1 MYTNKYANLKNKDMH
16 KKKIIFSDNTLWAIF
31 NFRGN
36 VIKHFTDKGYEVIV
50 IAPEME
56 ESEMQGSVPD
66 GIRLIQ
72 VKMERAKTNPFSDIA
87 YFFRV
92 LRIYH
97 KEKPV
102 YIFHYTIK
110 PNIYGSIAAK
120 LNGVRS
126 SAMMAGLGYAF
137 KNDSLVSKIARGL
150 YKIGMK
156 CTENLFL
163 LNKENLSDILR
174 LKISNPKKITLL
186 KGGEG
191 VDLKHFGYTD
201 NSSDDITFLF
211 IGRILFEK
219 GYNEFVECAKQ
230 IKKEY
235 ANVRFEILG
244 TLDPTYPNSVSKERL
259 EEDVQSGTICYAG
272 FVKDVRPIYA
282 RKGIVVTLPSFYG
295 EGLNRSLM
303 EACATGKPIITTDI
317 AGCRETV
324 EDGINGYCI
333 PPKDSNALIE
343 AVRKYMNLT
352 DEQRKK
358 MSEAS
363 RMLAEKRFD
372 IDNVI
377 DIYDRII

>member
-1 MYTNKYANLKNKDMH
+1 MY

-174 LKISNPKKITLL
+174 LKICNPKKITLL

>member
-1 MYTNKYANLKNKDMH
+1 MH

>member
-1 MYTNKYANLKNKDMH
+1 MH

-126 SAMMAGLGYAF
+126 SAMMAGLDR
-137 KNDSLVSKIARGL
+137 K
-150 YKIGMK
+150 
-156 CTENLFL
+156 
-163 LNKENLSDILR
+163 
-174 LKISNPKKITLL
+174 
-186 KGGEG
+186 
-191 VDLKHFGYTD
+191 
-201 NSSDDITFLF
+201 
-211 IGRILFEK
+211 
-219 GYNEFVECAKQ
+219 
-230 IKKEY
+230 
-235 ANVRFEILG
+235 
-244 TLDPTYPNSVSKERL
+244 SV
-259 EEDVQSGTICYAG
+259 V
-272 FVKDVRPIYA
+272 
-282 RKGIVVTLPSFYG
+282 
-295 EGLNRSLM
+295 
-303 EACATGKPIITTDI
+303 
-317 AGCRETV
+317 
-324 EDGINGYCI
+324 
-333 PPKDSNALIE
+333 
-343 AVRKYMNLT
+343 
-352 DEQRKK
+352 
-358 MSEAS
+358 
-363 RMLAEKRFD
+363 
-372 IDNVI
+372 
-377 DIYDRII
+377 

>member
-1 MYTNKYANLKNKDMH
+1 M
-16 KKKIIFSDNTLWAIF
+16 
-31 NFRGN
+31 
-36 VIKHFTDKGYEVIV
+36 
-50 IAPEME
+50 
-56 ESEMQGSVPD
+56 
-66 GIRLIQ
+66 
-72 VKMERAKTNPFSDIA
+72 
-87 YFFRV
+87 
-92 LRIYH
+92 
-97 KEKPV
+97 
-102 YIFHYTIK
+102 
-110 PNIYGSIAAK
+110 
-120 LNGVRS
+120 
-126 SAMMAGLGYAF
+126 
-137 KNDSLVSKIARGL
+137 
-150 YKIGMK
+150 
-156 CTENLFL
+156 
-163 LNKENLSDILR
+163 
-174 LKISNPKKITLL
+174 
-186 KGGEG
+186 
-191 VDLKHFGYTD
+191 
-201 NSSDDITFLF
+201 
-211 IGRILFEK
+211 
-219 GYNEFVECAKQ
+219 
-230 IKKEY
+230 
-235 ANVRFEILG
+235 
-244 TLDPTYPNSVSKERL
+244 DPTYPNSVSKERL
-259 EEDVQSGTICYAG
+259 EKDVQSGTICYAG

>member
-1 MYTNKYANLKNKDMH
+1 MR

-120 LNGVRS
+120 LNGIRS

-174 LKISNPKKITLL
+174 LKICNPKKITLL
-186 KGGEG
+186 EGGEG

-235 ANVRFEILG
+235 ANARFEILG